1 MSTMR
6 LRPRLR
12 ALLLVPLAAALSA
25 AAQAPASRAAEADQ
39 LWDTRA
45 TGAAGSGAALPG
57 PIDAV
62 IATCRKGI
70 AEAPGSIDLR
80 WRLMRAFYFKGEYA
94 ALDVASKRTI
104 FDEGKMAGE
113 EALALIRKE
122 AGIRAGKPLENASP
136 VELVPYVK
144 GMPDVVAAFYWASVD
159 WGKWAIVFGKT
170 AAVKKGAASK
180 IRDYATAVILLDPQL
195 EGGGGY
201 RVLGRLHH
209 QTPFVPFL
217 TGWASREEALRNLR
231 LAVKTLPGDFINR
244 LYLAEAMWDYETA
257 RRDEA
262 RKALET
268 LVAAMPSP
276 SLPVENRKTQE
287 EARALLTSWGKP

>member
-12 ALLLVPLAAALSA
+12 SLLLVPLAAALSA
-25 AAQAPASRAAEADQ
+25 AAQVPASRAAEADR

-45 TGAAGSGAALPG
+45 AGATGGTALPG

-70 AEAPGSIDLR
+70 VEAPGSIDLR

-94 ALDVASKRTI
+94 VFDVASKRAI
-104 FDEGKMAGE
+104 FDEGKVAGE
-113 EALALIRKE
+113 EALTLIRKD
-122 AGIRAGKPLENASP
+122 AGVRTGKPLEKASP
-136 VELVPYVK
+136 VELVPFVT
-144 GMPDVVAAFYWASVD
+144 GRPDVVAAFYWASVD

-170 AAVKKGAASK
+170 AAVKKGAAAK
-180 IRDYATAVILLDPQL
+180 IRDYATSVILLDSQL

-209 QTPFVPFL
+209 QTPSVPFL

-231 LAVKTLPGDFINR
+231 LAIKTLPGDFINR
-244 LYLAEAMWDYETA
+244 LYLAEAMWDYEAA

-268 LVAAMPSP
+268 LIAATPSP
-276 SLPVENRKTQE
+276 SLPVEDRKTQE
-287 EARALLTSWGKP
+287 VARAVLTSWGKP

>member
-12 ALLLVPLAAALSA
+12 SLLLVPLAAALSA
-25 AAQAPASRAAEADQ
+25 AAQVPASRAAEADR

-45 TGAAGSGAALPG
+45 AGATGGMALPG

-70 AEAPGSIDLR
+70 VEAPGSIDLR

-94 ALDVASKRTI
+94 VFDVASKRAI
-104 FDEGKMAGE
+104 FDEGKVAGE
-113 EALALIRKE
+113 EALALIRKD
-122 AGIRAGKPLENASP
+122 AGVRTGKPLEKASP
-136 VELVPYVK
+136 VELVPFVT
-144 GMPDVVAAFYWASVD
+144 GRPDVVAAFYWASVD
-159 WGKWAIVFGKT
+159 WGKWAIVFGKM
-170 AAVKKGAASK
+170 AAVKKGAAAK
-180 IRDYATAVILLDPQL
+180 IRDYATSVILLDSQL

-209 QTPFVPFL
+209 QTPSVPFL

-231 LAVKTLPGDFINR
+231 LAIKTLPGDFINR
-244 LYLAEAMWDYETA
+244 LYLAEAMWDYEAA

-268 LVAAMPSP
+268 LIAATPSP
-276 SLPVENRKTQE
+276 SLPVEDRKTQE
-287 EARALLTSWGKP
+287 VARAVLTSWGKP